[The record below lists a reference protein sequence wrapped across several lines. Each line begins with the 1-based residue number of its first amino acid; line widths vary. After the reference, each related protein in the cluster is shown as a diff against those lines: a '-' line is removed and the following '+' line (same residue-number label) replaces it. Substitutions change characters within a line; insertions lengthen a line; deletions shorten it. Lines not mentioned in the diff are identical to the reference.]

1 MISKRLL
8 FVLAFGVAAASSL
21 AACGNYSNEDL
32 LFMSAVPT
40 STQLAVVLPAPP
52 PTVPQAEL
60 AQDTHGGIGTVN
72 TLLDGVLGI
81 VDTVRSYEPTS
92 RTADGRV
99 WGPAADSS
107 KPGWQWK
114 FEIDRAPNGTTFDY
128 HLLVASNTAPDT
140 WIEFIHGTFDAAGG
154 AKQGSGAFT
163 AFFANVVAVGYP
175 VDGDAAQYNTLSLTY
190 RNYDTEGSPVSAVLQ
205 VMRAVPDKNGI
216 TSAMFSYEILTD
228 GSGEISFQE
237 VGNIVGGTTTETVT
251 IHAQWLAS
259 GVGMATLT
267 ITAGADIGA
276 TQTECWDTTFEVTYN
291 DKPWSTTEDVNPGQM
306 AAFCP
311 TLPTLP

>member
-1 MISKRLL
+1 MSSKRLF
-8 FVLAFGVAAASSL
+8 FVAIAALAL

-40 STQLAVVLPAPP
+40 STQLAVVLPAAAPA
-52 PTVPQAEL
+52 VMQAEL

-81 VDTVRSYEPTS
+81 IDTVRSYEPTS
-92 RTADGRV
+92 RTTDSRT
-99 WGPAADSS
+99 WGPSPDAN
-107 KPGWQWK
+107 KPGWQWRL
-114 FEIDRAPNGTTFDY
+114 EIDRQVNGTTFNY
-128 HLLVASNTAPDT
+128 HLDVAPQAAPVT
-140 WIEFIHGTFDAAGG
+140 WVEFVSGTFDAAGG

-163 AFFANVVAVGYP
+163 AHFADVVAVGYP
-175 VDGDAAQYNTLSLTY
+175 VDGDAQQYNTLSLTY
-190 RNYDTEGSPVSAVLQ
+190 QNYDTEGSPVSAVLQ

-216 TSAMFSYEILTD
+216 MNAMFAYEILTD

-251 IHAQWLAS
+251 IHSQWLPS
-259 GVGMATLT
+259 GAGMGTLT
-267 ITAGADIGA
+267 ITAGADLGA
-276 TQTECWDTTFEVTYN
+276 TQTECWDATFGATYN
-291 DKPWSTTEDVNPGQM
+291 DKPWSMTEDINPGQM

-311 TLPTLP
+311 TLPVLP